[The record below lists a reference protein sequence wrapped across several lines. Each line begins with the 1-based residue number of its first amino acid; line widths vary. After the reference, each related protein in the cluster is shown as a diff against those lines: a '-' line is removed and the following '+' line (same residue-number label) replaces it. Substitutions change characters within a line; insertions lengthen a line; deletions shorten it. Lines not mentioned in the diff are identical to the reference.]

1 MPYVNGELEGL
12 VQFYNENVEIRR
24 STYLK
29 GLLHG
34 KSTDFDAQGGV
45 VQECHYEANVLQ
57 GPLRRFWP
65 DGELMELVV
74 YRDAKPVGAPKRHD
88 AKGRE
93 TEPVGATPG
102 LLDRLQHL
110 VRGD

>member
-1 MPYVNGELEGL
+1 
-12 VQFYNENVEIRR
+12 VEIRR
-24 STYLK
+24 SVYRK

-34 KSTDFDAQGGV
+34 LSTDFDTQGGV

-57 GPLRRFWP
+57 GTLRRFWP
-65 DGELMELVV
+65 GGELMEEVV
-74 YRDAKPVGAPKRHD
+74 YRDAKPVAPPKRYD
-88 AKGRE
+88 VKGRE
-93 TEPVGATPG
+93 TDPVGATPG